1 MFCQIFQE
9 VELDRGQG
17 KGEVGHMGEEVTE
30 AIWLM
35 VSRPVTTARKVH
47 LGIESEYLLSLEL
60 VPITFPIPHLMP
72 LQYSRVP
79 DNPWGDKDSI
89 TTHLFGNM
97 KAHFFDFMLCK

>member
-1 MFCQIFQE
+1 
-9 VELDRGQG
+9 
-17 KGEVGHMGEEVTE
+17 MGEEVTE

-72 LQYSRVP
+72 L
-79 DNPWGDKDSI
+79 
-89 TTHLFGNM
+89 
-97 KAHFFDFMLCK
+97 